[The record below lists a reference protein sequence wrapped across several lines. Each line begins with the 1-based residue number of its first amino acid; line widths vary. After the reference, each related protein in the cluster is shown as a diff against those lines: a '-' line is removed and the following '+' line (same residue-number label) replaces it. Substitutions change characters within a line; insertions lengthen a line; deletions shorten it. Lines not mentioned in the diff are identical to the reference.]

1 MSFPEHPGTPQDSAQ
16 AHQGAGARHG
26 NGMAIAALVLGILA
40 VLLFWTVIGG
50 VVLGLLALIFG
61 IIGARRARGGR
72 APHRGMSIVAAVLG
86 ALGVIAS
93 VVIIAI
99 GASILNSDEFK
110 DFDDCVRHADSQS
123 ERDAC
128 ADDFNEDVN
137 N

>member
-1 MSFPEHPGTPQDSAQ
+1 VSYPEHPATPPGSTQPHTGDT
-16 AHQGAGARHG
+16 AGRG
-26 NGMAIAALVLGILA
+26 NGPAIAALVLGILA
-40 VLLFWTVIGG
+40 VVLFWTVIGG
-50 VVLGLLALIFG
+50 VVLGILALVFG

-72 APHRGMSIVAAVLG
+72 APRRTMSIFGAVLG
-86 ALGVIAS
+86 VLGIIGS

-110 DFDDCVRHADSQS
+110 DFDDCVQHADTQS

-128 ADDFNEDVN
+128 AKDFNEDVN

>member
-1 MSFPEHPGTPQDSAQ
+1 MTYPEHPGTPADAAQ
-16 AHQGAGARHG
+16 THPGAGTGRS
-26 NGMAIAALVLGILA
+26 NGLAVAALVLAILA
-40 VLLFWTVIGG
+40 VLLFWTVVGG

-61 IIGARRARGGR
+61 IIGARRARGDR
-72 APHRGMSIVAAVLG
+72 VPHRKMSIVAAVLG
-86 ALGVIAS
+86 TLGVIAS

-110 DFDDCVRHADSQS
+110 DFDDCVQHADTQS

-128 ADDFNEDVN
+128 ANDFEEDIN

>member
-1 MSFPEHPGTPQDSAQ
+1 MSFPEHPATPAGSTQP
-16 AHQGAGARHG
+16 HTGAGRG

-40 VLLFWTVIGG
+40 VVLFWTVIGG
-50 VVLGLLALIFG
+50 VVLGILALVFG

-72 APHRGMSIVAAVLG
+72 APRRTMSIFGAVLG
-86 ALGVIAS
+86 VLGVIGS
-93 VVIIAI
+93 VVILAI

-110 DFDDCVRHADSQS
+110 DFDDCVRHADTQS

>member
-1 MSFPEHPGTPQDSAQ
+1 VSYPEHPATP
-16 AHQGAGARHG
+16 AGSTQPHTGDTAGRG
-26 NGMAIAALVLGILA
+26 NGPAIAALVLGILA
-40 VLLFWTVIGG
+40 VVLFWTVIGG
-50 VVLGLLALIFG
+50 VVLGILALVFG

-72 APHRGMSIVAAVLG
+72 APRRTMSIFGAVLG
-86 ALGVIAS
+86 VLGIIGS

-110 DFDDCVRHADSQS
+110 DFDDCVQHADTQS